1 MVKEKFPAAAQETL
15 MLLLLL
21 YTKNIKKKIHVPA
34 MIGRARKCWVLFLL
48 YHMSYKFI

>member
-21 YTKNIKKKIHVPA
+21 CKKYIKVYGVAMEEGKVNI
-34 MIGRARKCWVLFLL
+34 
-48 YHMSYKFI
+48 